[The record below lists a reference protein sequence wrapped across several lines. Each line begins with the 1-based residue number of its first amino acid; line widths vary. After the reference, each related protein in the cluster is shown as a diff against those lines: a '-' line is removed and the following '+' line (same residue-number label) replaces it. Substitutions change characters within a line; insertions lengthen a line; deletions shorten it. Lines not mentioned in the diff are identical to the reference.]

1 METSIHDLSNLLRR
15 LRHSGE
21 PRDIA
26 AFVATH
32 RLKTSMASTDTPFWD
47 PLQAKSLAGTIED
60 RYARRK
66 PRSIPGCGTASDAGA
81 QS

>member
-1 METSIHDLSNLLRR
+1 METSIHDLSNLSRR

-21 PRDIA
+21 PHDIA

-47 PLQAKSLAGTIED
+47 PVQAK
-60 RYARRK
+60 YARRK
-66 PRSIPGCGTASDAGA
+66 SRSIPGYGTASDAGA